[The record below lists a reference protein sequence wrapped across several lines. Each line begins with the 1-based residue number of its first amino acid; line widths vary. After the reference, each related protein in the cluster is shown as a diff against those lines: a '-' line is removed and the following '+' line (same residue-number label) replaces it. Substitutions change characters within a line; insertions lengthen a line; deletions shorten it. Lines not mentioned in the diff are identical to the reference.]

1 MKLCRLLVV
10 CSLIG
15 LASCSPQNPASVAPD
30 NSAAAKTQG
39 SAATAQSSNSIV
51 QHNGCTIDFAKVC
64 QSFFDQPEFIINGD
78 KFDWH
83 RFQQTS
89 SRHPDVEIV
98 AAYPDNSVVVDIECH
113 IDAQNRKIDWG
124 RPLPNPP
131 LTDKSWSFAKS
142 KRWCQ
147 EDSPDYGGWTEF
159 WRSETA
165 ASN

>member
-1 MKLCRLLVV
+1 MKLCRLLLV

-15 LASCSPQNPASVAPD
+15 LASCSPQNPAVAPD
-30 NSAAAKTQG
+30 NSSAPKGQS
-39 SAATAQSSNSIV
+39 SAATAQPSNSIV
-51 QHNGCTIDFAKVC
+51 QHNGCTIDFVKVC

-83 RFQQTS
+83 RFQQSS

-98 AAYPDNSVVVDIECH
+98 APYPDSSVVVDIECN
-113 IDAQNRKIDWG
+113 IDAQNRKIAWA
-124 RPLPNPP
+124 RVLPNPP
-131 LTDKSWSFAKS
+131 LTDKAWTFAKS

-159 WRSETA
+159 WRNETA
-165 ASN
+165 AGN